1 MRKVFSYLKT
11 YRISISIA
19 LLLTLTELAVELL
32 QPLIM
37 AKIIDEG
44 ILKNDLIAVKHWGIV
59 MLGLALAAFAA
70 GIANSFFSAHV
81 SQSFGFDIRR
91 RVFEKVQ
98 SFSFANFNRFPAS
111 SLITRMTNDV
121 TQLQNTVFMSLR
133 IMLRAPLL
141 LAGGVIMSLIVN
153 WKLALVLVV
162 ALPLLLFF
170 LVGVLKKAGTMF
182 RDVQDK
188 LDGVNRVM
196 RENLMGMRLIK
207 AFLRRDFEAERFEV
221 ASDDLKSRTVS
232 SLRLIEVSI
241 PVLLFV
247 MNLVILLMLWFGS
260 RQVNMGTIEVG
271 EVVAII
277 NYAFRISSV
286 LTIFSFIIMAFSR
299 AKASAERIGEVLDTE
314 IDFTEAPGSKNH
326 LSIQKGSVEFNNV
339 SFHYPGSEIPVL
351 KEVSFT
357 VNAGE
362 TLAILGSTGSGKT
375 SLLQLVPRL
384 YEATSG
390 VVLVDGEDVRNFPLE
405 ELRKG
410 IGIVPQE
417 AVLFTGSV
425 MENIGW
431 GKESATEAEIVQAA
445 VDAQIHET
453 VEKLPHKY
461 ETRVGQRG
469 VNLSGGQKQRL
480 SIARALVRKPK
491 ILMLDD
497 STSALDLKTE
507 ASLLNALKT
516 YSCTLLIITQKI
528 STAME
533 ADKILIVDDG
543 CVEASGTHEELL
555 ESSPLYVKMVQ
566 SQFGEEDVH
575 NVKGFGKLPSTQQH
589 VHRQ

>member
-1 MRKVFSYLKT
+1 MWKVFSYLKA
-11 YRISISIA
+11 YRVAIGVA
-19 LLLTLTELAVELL
+19 LFLTLTELGVELL

-37 AKIIDEG
+37 AKIIDDG
-44 ILKNDLIAVKHWGIV
+44 ILKSDLSVIKYWGAV
-59 MLGLALAAFAA
+59 MFGLALVAFAA

-81 SQSFGFDIRR
+81 SQNYGFDIRR

-98 SFSFANFNRFPAS
+98 SFSFVNFNKFPAS

-162 ALPLLLFF
+162 ILPFLLFF
-170 LVGVLKKAGTMF
+170 LKWVLQTAGSMF

-207 AFLRRDFEAERFEV
+207 AFLRRDFEKNRFEQ
-221 ASDDLKSRTVS
+221 ASGELKEKTVF

-247 MNLVILLMLWFGS
+247 MNIGILFILWFGS
-260 RQVNMGTIEVG
+260 RQVSMGSIEVG
-271 EVVAII
+271 EVVAIV
-277 NYAFRISSV
+277 NYSFRISSV
-286 LTIFSFIIMAFSR
+286 LTIISFIIMAFSR
-299 AKASAERIGEVLDTE
+299 AKASAQRIGEVLDTE
-314 IDFTEAPGSKNH
+314 IDLVESQDTDHSLKIGNGA
-326 LSIQKGSVEFNNV
+326 VEFKKV
-339 SFHYPGSEIPVL
+339 SFHYPGSDVPVL
-351 KEVSFT
+351 RDLSFS
-357 VNAGE
+357 VKPGE

-375 SLLQLVPRL
+375 SLFQLVPRL
-384 YEATSG
+384 YDVTEG
-390 VVLVDGEDVRNFPLE
+390 EVLVDGKNVMNYPIET
-405 ELRKG
+405 LRKG
-410 IGIVPQE
+410 IGVVPQE
-417 AVLFTGSV
+417 AVLFTGSIS
-425 MENIGW
+425 ENIGW
-431 GKESATEAEIVQAA
+431 GKEGATTDEIISAA

-453 VEKLPHKY
+453 VEKLPNQY
-461 ETRVGQRG
+461 DTRVGQRG

-507 ASLLNALKT
+507 GKLLKALRT
-516 YSCTLLIITQKI
+516 YSCTTFIITQKI

-533 ADKILIVDDG
+533 ADHILLLDDG
-543 CVEASGTHEELL
+543 AVSAWGTHEELL
-555 ESSPLYVKMVQ
+555 NTSPLYVKIVQ
-566 SQFGEEDVH
+566 SQFGEEDFQH
-575 NVKGFGKLPSTQQH
+575 VKGFKQTSST
-589 VHRQ
+589 

>member
-1 MRKVFSYLKT
+1 MWKVFSYLKA
-11 YRISISIA
+11 YRVAIGVA
-19 LLLTLTELAVELL
+19 LFLTLTELGVELL

-37 AKIIDEG
+37 AKIIDDG
-44 ILKNDLIAVKHWGIV
+44 ILKSDLSVVKYWGAV
-59 MLGLALAAFAA
+59 MFGLALIAFAA

-81 SQSFGFDIRR
+81 SQNYGFDIRR

-98 SFSFANFNRFPAS
+98 SFSFVNFNKFPAS

-162 ALPLLLFF
+162 LLPFLLFF
-170 LVGVLKKAGTMF
+170 LKWVLQTAGSMF

-207 AFLRRDFEAERFEV
+207 AFLRRDFEKNRFEQ
-221 ASDDLKSRTVS
+221 ASGELKEKTVS

-247 MNLVILLMLWFGS
+247 MNIGILFILWFGS
-260 RQVNMGTIEVG
+260 RQVSMGSIEVG
-271 EVVAII
+271 EVVAIV
-277 NYAFRISSV
+277 NYSFRISSV
-286 LTIFSFIIMAFSR
+286 LTIISFIIMAFSR
-299 AKASAERIGEVLDTE
+299 AKASAQRIGEVLDTE
-314 IDFTEAPGSKNH
+314 IDLVESQDTDHSLKIGNG
-326 LSIQKGSVEFNNV
+326 LVEFKNV
-339 SFHYPGSEIPVL
+339 SFHYPESDIPVL
-351 KEVSFT
+351 RNLTFS
-357 VNAGE
+357 VNPGQ

-375 SLLQLVPRL
+375 SLFQLVPRL
-384 YEATSG
+384 YDVTEG
-390 VVLVDGEDVRNFPLE
+390 EVLVDGINVKNYPIET
-405 ELRKG
+405 LRKA
-410 IGIVPQE
+410 IGVVPQE
-417 AVLFTGSV
+417 AVLFTGAIS
-425 MENIGW
+425 ENIGW
-431 GKESATEAEIVQAA
+431 GKEGATADEVVSAA

-453 VEKLPHKY
+453 VEKLPNQY
-461 ETRVGQRG
+461 DTRVGQRG

-480 SIARALVRKPK
+480 SIARALLRKPK

-507 ASLLNALKT
+507 AKLLRALKT
-516 YSCTLLIITQKI
+516 YSCTTFIITQKI

-533 ADKILIVDDG
+533 ADHILLLDDG
-543 CVEASGTHEELL
+543 AVEAWGTHTELMNT
-555 ESSPLYVKMVQ
+555 SPLYVKIVQ
-566 SQFGEEDVH
+566 SQFGEEDFQH
-575 NVKGFGKLPSTQQH
+575 VKGFKQTSST
-589 VHRQ
+589 

>member
-1 MRKVFSYLKT
+1 MWKVFSYLKA
-11 YRISISIA
+11 YRVAIGVA
-19 LLLTLTELAVELL
+19 LFLTLTELGVELL

-37 AKIIDEG
+37 AKIIDDG
-44 ILKNDLIAVKHWGIV
+44 ILKSDLSVVKYWGAV
-59 MLGLALAAFAA
+59 MFGLALVAFAA

-81 SQSFGFDIRR
+81 SQNYGFDIRR

-98 SFSFANFNRFPAS
+98 SFSFVNFNKFPAS

-162 ALPLLLFF
+162 LLPFLLFF
-170 LVGVLKKAGTMF
+170 LKWILQTVGSMF

-207 AFLRRDFEAERFEV
+207 AFLRRDFEKNRFEQ
-221 ASDDLKSRTVS
+221 ASGELKEKTVS

-247 MNLVILLMLWFGS
+247 MNIGILFILWFGS
-260 RQVNMGTIEVG
+260 RQVSMGSIEVG
-271 EVVAII
+271 EVVAIV
-277 NYAFRISSV
+277 NYSFRISSV
-286 LTIFSFIIMAFSR
+286 LTIISFIIMAFSR
-299 AKASAERIGEVLDTE
+299 AKASAQRIGEVLHTE
-314 IDFTEAPGSKNH
+314 IDLVESQDTDQS
-326 LSIQKGSVEFNNV
+326 LVISDGSVEFKDV
-339 SFHYPGSEIPVL
+339 SFHYPESDVPVL
-351 KEVSFT
+351 RNLSFS
-357 VNAGE
+357 VKSGE

-375 SLLQLVPRL
+375 SLFQLIPRL
-384 YEATSG
+384 YDASKGE
-390 VVLVDGEDVRNFPLE
+390 VLVDGINVNNYPIET
-405 ELRKG
+405 LRKA
-410 IGIVPQE
+410 IGMVPQE
-417 AVLFTGSV
+417 AVLFTGSIS
-425 MENIGW
+425 ENIGW
-431 GKESATEAEIVQAA
+431 GKEEATSDEVVSAA

-453 VEKLPHKY
+453 IEKLPSQY
-461 ETRVGQRG
+461 DTRVGQRG

-480 SIARALVRKPK
+480 SIARALIRKPR

-507 ASLLNALKT
+507 AKLLKALRT
-516 YSCTLLIITQKI
+516 YSCTTFIITQKI

-533 ADKILIVDDG
+533 ADHILLLDDG
-543 CVEASGTHEELL
+543 AIEAWGTHTELINT
-555 ESSPLYVKMVQ
+555 SPLYVKIVQ
-566 SQFGEEDVH
+566 SQFGEEDFQH
-575 NVKGFGKLPSTQQH
+575 VKGFKQTSST
-589 VHRQ
+589 

>member
-1 MRKVFSYLKT
+1 MWKVFSYLKA
-11 YRISISIA
+11 YRVAIGVA
-19 LLLTLTELAVELL
+19 LFLTLTELGVELL

-37 AKIIDEG
+37 AKIIDDG
-44 ILKNDLIAVKHWGIV
+44 ILKSDLSVVKYWGAV
-59 MLGLALAAFAA
+59 MFGLALVAFAA

-81 SQSFGFDIRR
+81 SQNYGFDIRR

-98 SFSFANFNRFPAS
+98 SFSFVNFNKFPAS

-162 ALPLLLFF
+162 LLPFLLFF
-170 LVGVLKKAGTMF
+170 LKWVLQTAGSMF

-207 AFLRRDFEAERFEV
+207 AFLRRDFEKNRFEQ
-221 ASDDLKSRTVS
+221 ASGGLKEKTVS

-247 MNLVILLMLWFGS
+247 MNIGILFILWFGS
-260 RQVNMGTIEVG
+260 RQVSMGSIEVG
-271 EVVAII
+271 EVVAIV
-277 NYAFRISSV
+277 NYSFRISSV
-286 LTIFSFIIMAFSR
+286 LTIISFIIMAFSR
-299 AKASAERIGEVLDTE
+299 AKASAQRIGEVLDTE
-314 IDFTEAPGSKNH
+314 IDLVESQDTDHSLKIGNG
-326 LSIQKGSVEFNNV
+326 LVEFKNV
-339 SFHYPGSEIPVL
+339 SFHYPESDIPVL
-351 KEVSFT
+351 RNLTFS
-357 VNAGE
+357 VNPGQ

-375 SLLQLVPRL
+375 SLFQLVPRL
-384 YEATSG
+384 YDVTEG
-390 VVLVDGEDVRNFPLE
+390 EVLVDGINVKNYPIET
-405 ELRKG
+405 LRKA
-410 IGIVPQE
+410 IGVVPQE
-417 AVLFTGSV
+417 AVLFTGSIS
-425 MENIGW
+425 ENIGW
-431 GKESATEAEIVQAA
+431 GKEGATSDEVVSAA

-453 VEKLPHKY
+453 VEKLPNQY
-461 ETRVGQRG
+461 DTRVGQRG

-480 SIARALVRKPK
+480 SIARALLRKPK

-507 ASLLNALKT
+507 AKLLRALKT
-516 YSCTLLIITQKI
+516 YSCTTFIITQKI

-533 ADKILIVDDG
+533 ADHILLLDDG
-543 CVEASGTHEELL
+543 AVEAWGTHTELMNT
-555 ESSPLYVKMVQ
+555 SPLYVKIVQ
-566 SQFGEEDVH
+566 SQFGEEDFQH
-575 NVKGFGKLPSTQQH
+575 VKGFKQTSST
-589 VHRQ
+589 

>member
-1 MRKVFSYLKT
+1 MWKVFSYLKA
-11 YRISISIA
+11 YRVAIGVA
-19 LLLTLTELAVELL
+19 LFLTLTELGVELL

-37 AKIIDEG
+37 AKIIDDG
-44 ILKNDLIAVKHWGIV
+44 ILKSDLSVVKYWGAV
-59 MLGLALAAFAA
+59 MFGLALVAFAA

-81 SQSFGFDIRR
+81 SQNYGFDIRR

-98 SFSFANFNRFPAS
+98 SFSFVNFNKFPAS

-162 ALPLLLFF
+162 LLPFLLFF
-170 LVGVLKKAGTMF
+170 LKWVLQTAGSMF

-207 AFLRRDFEAERFEV
+207 AFLRRDFEKNRFEQV
-221 ASDDLKSRTVS
+221 SGELKEKTVS

-247 MNLVILLMLWFGS
+247 MNIGILFILWFGS
-260 RQVNMGTIEVG
+260 RQVSMGSIEVG
-271 EVVAII
+271 EVVAIV
-277 NYAFRISSV
+277 NYSFRISSV
-286 LTIFSFIIMAFSR
+286 LTIISFIIMAFSR
-299 AKASAERIGEVLDTE
+299 AKASAQRIGEVLDTE
-314 IDFTEAPGSKNH
+314 IDLVESQDTDHSLKIGNGA
-326 LSIQKGSVEFNNV
+326 VEFKNV
-339 SFHYPGSEIPVL
+339 SFHYPESDIPVL
-351 KEVSFT
+351 RNLTFS
-357 VNAGE
+357 VNPGQ

-375 SLLQLVPRL
+375 SLFQLVPRL
-384 YEATSG
+384 YDVTEG
-390 VVLVDGEDVRNFPLE
+390 EVLVDGINVKNYPIET
-405 ELRKG
+405 LRKA
-410 IGIVPQE
+410 IGVVPQE
-417 AVLFTGSV
+417 AVLFTGSIS
-425 MENIGW
+425 ENIGW
-431 GKESATEAEIVQAA
+431 GKEGATSDEVVSAA

-453 VEKLPHKY
+453 VQKLPNHY
-461 ETRVGQRG
+461 DTRVGQRG

-480 SIARALVRKPK
+480 SIARALLRKPK

-507 ASLLNALKT
+507 AKLLRALKT
-516 YSCTLLIITQKI
+516 YSCTTFIITQKI

-533 ADKILIVDDG
+533 ADHILLLDDG
-543 CVEASGTHEELL
+543 AVEAWGTHTELMNT
-555 ESSPLYVKMVQ
+555 SPLYVKIVQ
-566 SQFGEEDVH
+566 SQFGEEDFQH
-575 NVKGFGKLPSTQQH
+575 VKGFKQTSST
-589 VHRQ
+589 

>member
-1 MRKVFSYLKT
+1 MWKVFSYLKA
-11 YRISISIA
+11 YRVAIGVA
-19 LLLTLTELAVELL
+19 LFLTLTELGVELL

-37 AKIIDEG
+37 AKIIDDG
-44 ILKNDLIAVKHWGIV
+44 ILKSDLSVIKYWGAV
-59 MLGLALAAFAA
+59 MFGLALVAFAA

-81 SQSFGFDIRR
+81 SQNYGFDIRR
-91 RVFEKVQ
+91 RVFQKVQ
-98 SFSFANFNRFPAS
+98 SFSFVNFNKFPAS

-162 ALPLLLFF
+162 ILPFLLFF
-170 LVGVLKKAGTMF
+170 LKWVLQTAGSMF

-207 AFLRRDFEAERFEV
+207 AFLRRDFEKTRFEQ
-221 ASDDLKSRTVS
+221 ASGELKERTVS

-247 MNLVILLMLWFGS
+247 MNIGILFILWFGS
-260 RQVNMGTIEVG
+260 RQVSLGSIEVG
-271 EVVAII
+271 EVVAIV
-277 NYAFRISSV
+277 NYSFRISSV
-286 LTIFSFIIMAFSR
+286 LTIISFIIMAFSR
-299 AKASAERIGEVLDTE
+299 AKASAQRIGEVLDTE
-314 IDFTEAPGSKNH
+314 IDLVESQDTDHSLEISNGA
-326 LSIQKGSVEFNNV
+326 VEFKNV
-339 SFHYPGSEIPVL
+339 SFHYPGSDVPVL
-351 KEVSFT
+351 SDLSFS
-357 VNAGE
+357 VKPGE

-375 SLLQLVPRL
+375 SLFQLVPRL
-384 YEATSG
+384 YDVTEG
-390 VVLVDGEDVRNFPLE
+390 EVLVDGKNVMNYPIET
-405 ELRKG
+405 LRKG
-410 IGIVPQE
+410 IGVVPQE
-417 AVLFTGSV
+417 AVLFTGSIS
-425 MENIGW
+425 ENIGW
-431 GKESATEAEIVQAA
+431 GKEGATIDEIISAA

-453 VEKLPHKY
+453 VEKLPNQY
-461 ETRVGQRG
+461 DTRVGQRG

-507 ASLLNALKT
+507 GKLLKVLRT
-516 YSCTLLIITQKI
+516 YSCTTFIITQKI

-533 ADKILIVDDG
+533 ADHILLLDDG
-543 CVEASGTHEELL
+543 AVEAWGTHEELL
-555 ESSPLYVKMVQ
+555 NTSPLYVKIVQ
-566 SQFGEEDVH
+566 SQFGEEDFQH
-575 NVKGFGKLPSTQQH
+575 VKGFKQTSST
-589 VHRQ
+589 

>member
-1 MRKVFSYLKT
+1 MWKVFSYLKA
-11 YRISISIA
+11 YRVAIGVA
-19 LLLTLTELAVELL
+19 LFLTLTELGVELM

-37 AKIIDEG
+37 AKIIDDG
-44 ILKNDLIAVKHWGIV
+44 ILKSDLSVVKYWGAV
-59 MLGLALAAFAA
+59 MFGLALVAFAA

-81 SQSFGFDIRR
+81 SQNYGFDIRR

-98 SFSFANFNRFPAS
+98 SFSFVNFNKFPAS

-162 ALPLLLFF
+162 LLPFLLFF
-170 LVGVLKKAGTMF
+170 LKWVLQTAGSMF

-207 AFLRRDFEAERFEV
+207 AFLRRDFEKNRFEQ
-221 ASDDLKSRTVS
+221 ASGELKEKTVS

-247 MNLVILLMLWFGS
+247 MNIGILFILWFGS
-260 RQVNMGTIEVG
+260 RQVSMGSIEVG
-271 EVVAII
+271 EVVAIV
-277 NYAFRISSV
+277 NYSFRISSV
-286 LTIFSFIIMAFSR
+286 LTIISFIIMAFSR
-299 AKASAERIGEVLDTE
+299 AKASAQRIGEVLDTE
-314 IDFTEAPGSKNH
+314 IDLVESQDTDQSLAISDG
-326 LSIQKGSVEFNNV
+326 LVEFKNV
-339 SFHYPGSEIPVL
+339 SFHYPESDIPVL
-351 KEVSFT
+351 RNLTFS
-357 VNAGE
+357 VNPGQ

-375 SLLQLVPRL
+375 SLFQLVPRL
-384 YEATSG
+384 YDVTEG
-390 VVLVDGEDVRNFPLE
+390 EVLVDGINVKNYPIET
-405 ELRKG
+405 LRKA
-410 IGIVPQE
+410 IGVVPQE
-417 AVLFTGSV
+417 AVLFTGSIS
-425 MENIGW
+425 ENIGW
-431 GKESATEAEIVQAA
+431 GKEGATFDEVVSAA

-453 VEKLPHKY
+453 VEKLPNQY
-461 ETRVGQRG
+461 DTRVGQRG

-480 SIARALVRKPK
+480 SIARALLRKPK

-507 ASLLNALKT
+507 AKLLRALKT
-516 YSCTLLIITQKI
+516 YSCTTFIITQKI

-533 ADKILIVDDG
+533 ADHILLLDDG
-543 CVEASGTHEELL
+543 AVEAWGTHTELMNT
-555 ESSPLYVKMVQ
+555 SPLYVKIVQ
-566 SQFGEEDVH
+566 SQFGEEDFQH
-575 NVKGFGKLPSTQQH
+575 VKGFKQTSST
-589 VHRQ
+589 

>member
-1 MRKVFSYLKT
+1 MWKVFSYLKA
-11 YRISISIA
+11 YRVAIGVA
-19 LLLTLTELAVELL
+19 LFLTLTELGVELL

-37 AKIIDEG
+37 AKIIDDG
-44 ILKNDLIAVKHWGIV
+44 ILKSDLSVIKYWGAV
-59 MLGLALAAFAA
+59 MFGLALVAFAA

-81 SQSFGFDIRR
+81 SQNYGFDIRR

-98 SFSFANFNRFPAS
+98 SFSFVNFNKFPAS

-162 ALPLLLFF
+162 ILPFLLFF
-170 LVGVLKKAGTMF
+170 LKWVLQTAGSMF

-207 AFLRRDFEAERFEV
+207 AFLRRDFEKNRFEQ
-221 ASDDLKSRTVS
+221 ASGELKEKTVF

-247 MNLVILLMLWFGS
+247 MNIGILFILWFGS
-260 RQVNMGTIEVG
+260 RQVSMGSIEVG
-271 EVVAII
+271 EVVAIV
-277 NYAFRISSV
+277 NYSFRISSV
-286 LTIFSFIIMAFSR
+286 LTIISFIIMAFSR
-299 AKASAERIGEVLDTE
+299 AKASAQRIGEVLDTE
-314 IDFTEAPGSKNH
+314 IDLVESQDTDHSLKIGNGA
-326 LSIQKGSVEFNNV
+326 VEFKKV
-339 SFHYPGSEIPVL
+339 SFHYPGSDVPVL
-351 KEVSFT
+351 RNLSFS
-357 VNAGE
+357 VKPGE

-375 SLLQLVPRL
+375 SLFQLVPRL
-384 YEATSG
+384 YDVTEG
-390 VVLVDGEDVRNFPLE
+390 EVLVDGKNVMNYPIET
-405 ELRKG
+405 LRKG
-410 IGIVPQE
+410 IGVVPQE
-417 AVLFTGSV
+417 AVLFTGSIS
-425 MENIGW
+425 ENIGW
-431 GKESATEAEIVQAA
+431 GKEEATSDEIISAA

-453 VEKLPHKY
+453 VEKLPNQY
-461 ETRVGQRG
+461 DTRVGQRG

-507 ASLLNALKT
+507 GKLLKALRT
-516 YSCTLLIITQKI
+516 YSCTTFIITQKI

-533 ADKILIVDDG
+533 ADHILLLDDG
-543 CVEASGTHEELL
+543 AVEAWGTHEELL
-555 ESSPLYVKMVQ
+555 NTSPLYVKIVQ
-566 SQFGEEDVH
+566 SQFGEEDFQH
-575 NVKGFGKLPSTQQH
+575 VKGFKQTSST
-589 VHRQ
+589 

>member
-1 MRKVFSYLKT
+1 MWKVFSYLKA
-11 YRISISIA
+11 YRVAIGVA
-19 LLLTLTELAVELL
+19 LFLTLTELGVELL

-37 AKIIDEG
+37 AKIIDDG
-44 ILKNDLIAVKHWGIV
+44 ILKSDLSVVKYWGAV
-59 MLGLALAAFAA
+59 MFGLALVAFAA

-81 SQSFGFDIRR
+81 SQNYGFDIRR

-98 SFSFANFNRFPAS
+98 SFSFVNFNKFPAS

-162 ALPLLLFF
+162 LLPFLLFF
-170 LVGVLKKAGTMF
+170 LKWVLQTAGSMF

-207 AFLRRDFEAERFEV
+207 AFLRRDFEKNRFEQ
-221 ASDDLKSRTVS
+221 ASGELKEKTVS

-247 MNLVILLMLWFGS
+247 MNIGILFILWFGS
-260 RQVNMGTIEVG
+260 RQVSMGSIKVG
-271 EVVAII
+271 EVVAIV
-277 NYAFRISSV
+277 NYSFRISSV
-286 LTIFSFIIMAFSR
+286 LTIISFIIMAFSR
-299 AKASAERIGEVLDTE
+299 AKASAQRIGEVLDTE
-314 IDFTEAPGSKNH
+314 IDLVESQDTDQSLAISDG
-326 LSIQKGSVEFNNV
+326 LVEFKNV
-339 SFHYPGSEIPVL
+339 SFHYPESDIPVL
-351 KEVSFT
+351 RNLTFS
-357 VNAGE
+357 VNPGQ

-375 SLLQLVPRL
+375 SLFQLVPRL
-384 YEATSG
+384 YDVTEG
-390 VVLVDGEDVRNFPLE
+390 EVLVDGINVKNYPIET
-405 ELRKG
+405 LRKA
-410 IGIVPQE
+410 IGVVPQE
-417 AVLFTGSV
+417 AVLFTGSIS
-425 MENIGW
+425 ENIGW
-431 GKESATEAEIVQAA
+431 GKEGATSDEIISAA

-453 VEKLPHKY
+453 VEKLPNQY
-461 ETRVGQRG
+461 DTRVGQRG

-480 SIARALVRKPK
+480 SIARALLRKPK

-507 ASLLNALKT
+507 AKLLRALKM
-516 YSCTLLIITQKI
+516 YSCTTFIITQKI

-533 ADKILIVDDG
+533 ADHILLLDDG
-543 CVEASGTHEELL
+543 AVEAWGTHTELMNT
-555 ESSPLYVKMVQ
+555 SPLYVKIVQ
-566 SQFGEEDVH
+566 SQFGEEDFQH
-575 NVKGFGKLPSTQQH
+575 VKGFKQTSST
-589 VHRQ
+589 

>member
-1 MRKVFSYLKT
+1 MWKVFSYLKA
-11 YRISISIA
+11 YRVAIGVA
-19 LLLTLTELAVELL
+19 LFLTLTELGVELL

-37 AKIIDEG
+37 AKIIDDG
-44 ILKNDLIAVKHWGIV
+44 ILKSDLSVVKYWGAV
-59 MLGLALAAFAA
+59 MFGLALVAFAA

-81 SQSFGFDIRR
+81 SQNYGFDIRR

-98 SFSFANFNRFPAS
+98 SFSFVNFNKFPAS

-162 ALPLLLFF
+162 LLPFLLFF
-170 LVGVLKKAGTMF
+170 LKWVLQTAGSMF

-207 AFLRRDFEAERFEV
+207 AFLRRDFEKNRFEQ
-221 ASDDLKSRTVS
+221 ASGELKEKTVS

-247 MNLVILLMLWFGS
+247 MNIGILFILWFGS
-260 RQVNMGTIEVG
+260 RQVSMGSIEVG
-271 EVVAII
+271 EVVAIV
-277 NYAFRISSV
+277 NYSFRISSV
-286 LTIFSFIIMAFSR
+286 LTIISFIIMAFSR
-299 AKASAERIGEVLDTE
+299 AKASAQRIGEVLDTE
-314 IDFTEAPGSKNH
+314 IDLVESQDTDQSLAISDG
-326 LSIQKGSVEFNNV
+326 LVEFKNV
-339 SFHYPGSEIPVL
+339 SFHYPESDIPVL
-351 KEVSFT
+351 RNLTFS
-357 VNAGE
+357 VNPGQ

-375 SLLQLVPRL
+375 SLFQLVPRL
-384 YEATSG
+384 YDVTEG
-390 VVLVDGEDVRNFPLE
+390 EVLVDGINVKNYPIET
-405 ELRKG
+405 LRKA
-410 IGIVPQE
+410 IGVVPQE
-417 AVLFTGSV
+417 AVLFTGSIS
-425 MENIGW
+425 ENIGW
-431 GKESATEAEIVQAA
+431 GKEGATFDEVVSAA

-453 VEKLPHKY
+453 VEKLPNQY
-461 ETRVGQRG
+461 DTRVGQRG

-480 SIARALVRKPK
+480 SIARALLRKPK

-507 ASLLNALKT
+507 AKLLRALKT
-516 YSCTLLIITQKI
+516 YSCTTFIITQKI

-533 ADKILIVDDG
+533 ADHILLLDDG
-543 CVEASGTHEELL
+543 AVEAWGTHTELMNT
-555 ESSPLYVKMVQ
+555 SPLYVKIVQ
-566 SQFGEEDVH
+566 SQFGEEDFQH
-575 NVKGFGKLPSTQQH
+575 VKGFKQTSST
-589 VHRQ
+589 

>member
-1 MRKVFSYLKT
+1 MWKVFSYLKA
-11 YRISISIA
+11 YRVAIGVA
-19 LLLTLTELAVELL
+19 LFLTLTELGVELL

-37 AKIIDEG
+37 AKIIDDG
-44 ILKNDLIAVKHWGIV
+44 ILKSDLNVIKYWGAV
-59 MLGLALAAFAA
+59 MFGLALVAFAA

-81 SQSFGFDIRR
+81 SQNYGFDIRR

-98 SFSFANFNRFPAS
+98 SFSFVNFNKFPAS

-162 ALPLLLFF
+162 ILPFLLFF
-170 LVGVLKKAGTMF
+170 LKWVLQTAGSMF

-207 AFLRRDFEAERFEV
+207 AFLRRDFEKNRFEQ
-221 ASDDLKSRTVS
+221 ASGELKGVTVS

-247 MNLVILLMLWFGS
+247 MNIGILFILWFGS
-260 RQVNMGTIEVG
+260 RQVSMGSIEVG
-271 EVVAII
+271 EVVAIV
-277 NYAFRISSV
+277 NYSFRISSV
-286 LTIFSFIIMAFSR
+286 LTIISFIIMAFSR
-299 AKASAERIGEVLDTE
+299 AKASAQRIGEVLDTE
-314 IDFTEAPGSKNH
+314 IDLVESQDTDHSLKIGNGA
-326 LSIQKGSVEFNNV
+326 VEFKKV
-339 SFHYPGSEIPVL
+339 SFHYPGSDVPVL
-351 KEVSFT
+351 RDLSFS
-357 VNAGE
+357 VKPGE

-375 SLLQLVPRL
+375 SLFQLVPRL
-384 YEATSG
+384 YDVTGGE
-390 VVLVDGEDVRNFPLE
+390 VLVDGKNVMNYPIET
-405 ELRKG
+405 LRKG
-410 IGIVPQE
+410 IGVVPQE
-417 AVLFTGSV
+417 AVLFTGSIS
-425 MENIGW
+425 ENIGW
-431 GKESATEAEIVQAA
+431 GKEGATSDEIISAAN
-445 VDAQIHET
+445 DAQIHET
-453 VEKLPHKY
+453 VEKLPNQY
-461 ETRVGQRG
+461 DTRVGQRG

-507 ASLLNALKT
+507 GKLLKALRT
-516 YSCTLLIITQKI
+516 YSCTTFIITQKI

-533 ADKILIVDDG
+533 ADHILLLDDG
-543 CVEASGTHEELL
+543 AVEAWGTHEELL
-555 ESSPLYVKMVQ
+555 NTSPLYVKIVQ
-566 SQFGEEDVH
+566 SQFGEEDFQH
-575 NVKGFGKLPSTQQH
+575 VKGFKQTSST
-589 VHRQ
+589 

>member
-1 MRKVFSYLKT
+1 MWKVFSYLKA
-11 YRISISIA
+11 YRVAIGVA
-19 LLLTLTELAVELL
+19 LFLTLTELGVELL

-37 AKIIDEG
+37 AKIIDDG
-44 ILKNDLIAVKHWGIV
+44 ILKSDLSVIKYWGAV
-59 MLGLALAAFAA
+59 MFGLALVAFAA

-81 SQSFGFDIRR
+81 SQNYGFDIRR

-98 SFSFANFNRFPAS
+98 SFSFVNFNKFPAS

-162 ALPLLLFF
+162 ILPFLLFF
-170 LVGVLKKAGTMF
+170 LKWVLQTAGSMF

-207 AFLRRDFEAERFEV
+207 AFLRRDFEKTRFEQ
-221 ASDDLKSRTVS
+221 ASGELKERTVF

-241 PVLLFV
+241 PVLLFF
-247 MNLVILLMLWFGS
+247 MNIGILFILWFGS
-260 RQVNMGTIEVG
+260 RQVSLGSIEVG
-271 EVVAII
+271 EVVAIV
-277 NYAFRISSV
+277 NYSFRISSV
-286 LTIFSFIIMAFSR
+286 LTIISFIIMAFSR
-299 AKASAERIGEVLDTE
+299 AKASAQRIGEVLDTE
-314 IDFTEAPGSKNH
+314 IDLVESQDTNH
-326 LSIQKGSVEFNNV
+326 SLKISNGAVEFKNV
-339 SFHYPGSEIPVL
+339 SFHYQGSDVPVL
-351 KEVSFT
+351 RDLSFS
-357 VNAGE
+357 VKPGE

-375 SLLQLVPRL
+375 SLFQLVPRL
-384 YEATSG
+384 YEVTEG
-390 VVLVDGEDVRNFPLE
+390 EVLVDGKNVMNYPIET
-405 ELRKG
+405 LRKG
-410 IGIVPQE
+410 IGVVPQE
-417 AVLFTGSV
+417 AVLFTGSIS
-425 MENIGW
+425 ENIGW
-431 GKESATEAEIVQAA
+431 GKEGATTDEIISAA

-453 VEKLPHKY
+453 VEKLPNQY
-461 ETRVGQRG
+461 DTRVGQRG

-507 ASLLNALKT
+507 GKLLKALRT
-516 YSCTLLIITQKI
+516 YSCTTFIITQKI

-533 ADKILIVDDG
+533 ADHILLLDDG
-543 CVEASGTHEELL
+543 AVRAWGTHEELL
-555 ESSPLYVKMVQ
+555 NTSPLYVKIVQ
-566 SQFGEEDVH
+566 SQFGEEDFQH
-575 NVKGFGKLPSTQQH
+575 VKGFKQTSST
-589 VHRQ
+589 

>member
-1 MRKVFSYLKT
+1 MWKVFSYLKA
-11 YRISISIA
+11 YRVAIGVA
-19 LLLTLTELAVELL
+19 LFLTLTELGVELL

-37 AKIIDEG
+37 AKIIDDG
-44 ILKNDLIAVKHWGIV
+44 ILKSDLSVVKYWGAV
-59 MLGLALAAFAA
+59 MFGLALVAFAA

-81 SQSFGFDIRR
+81 SQNYGFDIRR

-98 SFSFANFNRFPAS
+98 SFSFVNFNKFPAS

-162 ALPLLLFF
+162 LLPFLLFF
-170 LVGVLKKAGTMF
+170 LKWVLQTAGSMF

-207 AFLRRDFEAERFEV
+207 AFLRRDFEKNRFEQ
-221 ASDDLKSRTVS
+221 ASGELKEKTVS

-247 MNLVILLMLWFGS
+247 MNIGILFILWFGS
-260 RQVNMGTIEVG
+260 RQVSMGSIEVG
-271 EVVAII
+271 EVVAIV
-277 NYAFRISSV
+277 NYSFRISSV
-286 LTIFSFIIMAFSR
+286 LTIISFIIMAFSR
-299 AKASAERIGEVLDTE
+299 AKASAQRIGEVLDTE
-314 IDFTEAPGSKNH
+314 IDLVESQDTDHSLKIGNG
-326 LSIQKGSVEFNNV
+326 LVEFKNV
-339 SFHYPGSEIPVL
+339 SFHYPESDIPVL
-351 KEVSFT
+351 RNLTFS
-357 VNAGE
+357 VNSGQ

-375 SLLQLVPRL
+375 SLFQLVPRL
-384 YEATSG
+384 YDVTEG
-390 VVLVDGEDVRNFPLE
+390 EVLVDGINVKNYPIET
-405 ELRKG
+405 LRKA
-410 IGIVPQE
+410 IGVVPQE
-417 AVLFTGSV
+417 AVLFTGSIS
-425 MENIGW
+425 ENIGW
-431 GKESATEAEIVQAA
+431 GKEGATSDEVVSAA

-453 VEKLPHKY
+453 VEKLPNQY
-461 ETRVGQRG
+461 DTRVGQRG

-480 SIARALVRKPK
+480 SIARALLRKPK

-507 ASLLNALKT
+507 AKLLRALKT
-516 YSCTLLIITQKI
+516 YSCTTFIITQKI

-533 ADKILIVDDG
+533 ADHILLLDDG
-543 CVEASGTHEELL
+543 AVEAWGTHTELMNT
-555 ESSPLYVKMVQ
+555 SPLYVKIVQ
-566 SQFGEEDVH
+566 SQFGEEDFQH
-575 NVKGFGKLPSTQQH
+575 VKGFKQTSST
-589 VHRQ
+589 

>member
-1 MRKVFSYLKT
+1 MWKVFSYLKA
-11 YRISISIA
+11 YRVAIGVA
-19 LLLTLTELAVELL
+19 LFLTLTELGVELL

-37 AKIIDEG
+37 AKIIDDG
-44 ILKNDLIAVKHWGIV
+44 ILKSDLSVIKYWGAV
-59 MLGLALAAFAA
+59 MFGLALVAFAA

-81 SQSFGFDIRR
+81 SQNYGFDIRR

-98 SFSFANFNRFPAS
+98 SFSFVNFNKFPAS

-162 ALPLLLFF
+162 ILPFLLFF
-170 LVGVLKKAGTMF
+170 LKWVLQTAGSMF

-207 AFLRRDFEAERFEV
+207 AFLRRDFEKNRFEQ
-221 ASDDLKSRTVS
+221 ASGELKEKTVS

-247 MNLVILLMLWFGS
+247 MNIGILFILWFGR
-260 RQVNMGTIEVG
+260 RQVSMGSIEVG
-271 EVVAII
+271 EVVAIV
-277 NYAFRISSV
+277 NYSFRISSV
-286 LTIFSFIIMAFSR
+286 LTIISFIIMAFSR
-299 AKASAERIGEVLDTE
+299 AKASAQRIGEVLDTE
-314 IDFTEAPGSKNH
+314 IDLVESPDTDHSLKIGNGA
-326 LSIQKGSVEFNNV
+326 VEFKKV
-339 SFHYPGSEIPVL
+339 SFQYPGSDVPVL
-351 KEVSFT
+351 RDLSFS
-357 VNAGE
+357 VKPGE

-375 SLLQLVPRL
+375 SLFQLVPRL
-384 YEATSG
+384 YDVTEG
-390 VVLVDGEDVRNFPLE
+390 EVLVDGKNVMNYPIET
-405 ELRKG
+405 LRKG
-410 IGIVPQE
+410 IGVVPQE
-417 AVLFTGSV
+417 AVLFTGSIS
-425 MENIGW
+425 ENIGW
-431 GKESATEAEIVQAA
+431 GKEGATSDEIISAA

-453 VEKLPHKY
+453 VEKLPNQY
-461 ETRVGQRG
+461 DTRVGQRG

-507 ASLLNALKT
+507 GKLLKALRT
-516 YSCTLLIITQKI
+516 YSCTTFIITQKI

-533 ADKILIVDDG
+533 ADHILLLDDG
-543 CVEASGTHEELL
+543 AVSAWGTHEELL
-555 ESSPLYVKMVQ
+555 NTSPLYVKIVQ
-566 SQFGEEDVH
+566 SQFGEEDFLH
-575 NVKGFGKLPSTQQH
+575 VKGFKQTSST
-589 VHRQ
+589 

>member
-1 MRKVFSYLKT
+1 MWKVFSYLKA
-11 YRISISIA
+11 YRVAIGVA
-19 LLLTLTELAVELL
+19 LFLTLTELGVELL

-37 AKIIDEG
+37 AKIIDDG
-44 ILKNDLIAVKHWGIV
+44 ILKSDLSVVKYWGAV
-59 MLGLALAAFAA
+59 MFGLALVAFAA

-81 SQSFGFDIRR
+81 SQNYGFDIRR

-98 SFSFANFNRFPAS
+98 SFSFVNFNKFPAS

-162 ALPLLLFF
+162 ILPFLLFF
-170 LVGVLKKAGTMF
+170 LKWVLQTAGSMF

-207 AFLRRDFEAERFEV
+207 AFLRRDFEKNRFEQ
-221 ASDDLKSRTVS
+221 ASGELKEKTVS

-247 MNLVILLMLWFGS
+247 MNVAILFILWFGS
-260 RQVNMGTIEVG
+260 RQVSMESIEVG
-271 EVVAII
+271 EVVAIV
-277 NYAFRISSV
+277 NYSFRISSV
-286 LTIFSFIIMAFSR
+286 LTIISFIIMAFSR
-299 AKASAERIGEVLDTE
+299 AKASAQRIGEVLDTE
-314 IDFTEAPGSKNH
+314 ID
-326 LSIQKGSVEFNNV
+326 LSESEDTDQSLTVGRGAVEFRNV
-339 SFHYPGSEIPVL
+339 SFQYPESDVPVL
-351 KEVSFT
+351 RNLSFS
-357 VNAGE
+357 VQPGE

-375 SLLQLVPRL
+375 SLFQLVPRL
-384 YEATSG
+384 YDVTEG
-390 VVLVDGEDVRNFPLE
+390 EVLVDGKNVMNYPIET
-405 ELRKG
+405 LRKG
-410 IGIVPQE
+410 IGVVPQE
-417 AVLFTGSV
+417 AVLFTGSIS
-425 MENIGW
+425 ENIGW
-431 GKESATEAEIVQAA
+431 GKEGATTDEIISAA

-453 VEKLPHKY
+453 VEKLPNQY
-461 ETRVGQRG
+461 DTRVGQRG

-480 SIARALVRKPK
+480 SIARALVRKPR

-507 ASLLNALKT
+507 AKLLKALRT
-516 YSCTLLIITQKI
+516 YSCTTFIITQKI

-533 ADKILIVDDG
+533 ADHILLLDDG
-543 CVEASGTHEELL
+543 AVEAWGTHEELL
-555 ESSPLYVKMVQ
+555 NTSPLYVKIVQ
-566 SQFGEEDVH
+566 SQFGEEDFQH
-575 NVKGFGKLPSTQQH
+575 VKGFKQTSST
-589 VHRQ
+589 